1 MGWEKKLYRINDDGE
16 PSGTAGK
23 PIYGQIQSFDLTN
36 ILIAVVRYFGGTKL
50 GTGGLIDAYKTTS
63 KLTIEAASIIE
74 KPVMNHLKMNFNYE
88 QMPQLMKLLKE
99 LEMEK
104 LNATF
109 ENQCE
114 IEFLLSMANTERL
127 EQFIADNAS
136 IQLQK
141 IAEL

>member
-1 MGWEKKLYRINDDGE
+1 M
-16 PSGTAGK
+16 
-23 PIYGQIQSFDLTN
+23 
-36 ILIAVVRYFGGTKL
+36 RYFGGTKL

>member
-1 MGWEKKLYRINDDGE
+1 
-16 PSGTAGK
+16 
-23 PIYGQIQSFDLTN
+23 
-36 ILIAVVRYFGGTKL
+36 
-50 GTGGLIDAYKTTS
+50 
-63 KLTIEAASIIE
+63 
-74 KPVMNHLKMNFNYE
+74 MNHLKMNFNYE